1 MNNSFY
7 FFFIYFYGDIMEEL
21 YLFENNI
28 DIEEVKY
35 KFIEALTKS
44 KIYQNEFVVENL
56 IIEAKYIIYPFIH
69 GKIKNINYFIV
80 KGINEKNGVI
90 DGEYSYINNAFLLN
104 ELKTDNF
111 TTTNKT
117 LDEFDIINLEV
128 IEKDFDKFLS
138 KLNEKLE
145 KGICDRHNLRISVKE
160 NKLDIAVIKEFDILK
175 KQYYLE
181 QVYEITYLDSKKKIF
196 KSIYSPL
203 KDEFYKL
210 DFMFNESFKEY
221 LKNYKRPI
229 VSIPKEYY
237 LDYYRLSF
245 EIYSKVKEELNY
257 ITEERLYIKAKENIK
272 YKKNVQYYDYL
283 DKLIFFYKR
292 NKYLSLYENKYQ
304 SLKSK
309 IFYYYL
315 TLKHISESGYSL
327 AVLVKLGIIDDD
339 YIKLLE
345 ISAKLGNLEAQKS
358 LIEYYNSPK
367 NYNENKLKRYI

>member
-128 IEKDFDKFLS
+128 IEKDFDKFLC

-327 AVLVKLGIIDDD
+327 AMLVKLGIIDDD